1 MYSLYALLGRSDALV
16 DRPLDFPSAALVH
29 LGGGVGM
36 VPFTESLI
44 DEMRAR
50 DARGPVAPF
59 EFLLPAGWEWARRLS
74 ARTVVAYVEAE
85 YIAGEG
91 TESALVWRDEEV
103 VQGPTSGVGAV
114 RAALRMLGVSSSGGR
129 DEFEVVGLGRFR
141 TPSEWLVNLG

>member
-16 DRPLDFPSAALVH
+16 DRSLDFPSAALVH

-36 VPFTESLI
+36 VPLTESLI

-50 DARGPVAPF
+50 GPTNPVAPF
-59 EFLLPAGWEWARRLS
+59 EFLFPAGSDWARSLS
-74 ARTVVAYVEAE
+74 VGTIVAYVEAE

-91 TESALVWRDEEV
+91 TESALVWRDGEV
-103 VQGPTSGVGAV
+103 AEGPTSGVGTV
-114 RAALRMLGVSSSGGR
+114 RAALRALGVTAAGGR

-141 TPSEWLVNLG
+141 RPSEWLVNLG